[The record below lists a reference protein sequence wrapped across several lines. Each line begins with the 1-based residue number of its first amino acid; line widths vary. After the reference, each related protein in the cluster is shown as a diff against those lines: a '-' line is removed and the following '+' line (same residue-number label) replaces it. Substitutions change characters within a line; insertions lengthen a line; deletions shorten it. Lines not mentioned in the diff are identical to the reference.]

1 MIITLPILFNF
12 LLKQDAIAI
21 ALWPFIFIKYEALKS
36 DPCLVN
42 HERIHL
48 QQQIEMGVIFFY
60 VFYVIEFLFHYIKYR
75 NINLAYFSISFEK
88 EAFANDKNLTYL
100 KQRKFWAWRKYL
112 KMRKSKK

>member
-12 LLKQDAIAI
+12 LVKQDAIAI
-21 ALWPFIFIKYEALKS
+21 ALWPFIFIKYDALKY

-48 QQQIEMGVIFFY
+48 RQQLEMGILFFY
-60 VFYVIEFLFHYIKYR
+60 LFYVIEFLYHYIKHR

-88 EAFANDKNLTYL
+88 EAFANDKNLSYL
-100 KQRKFWAWRKYL
+100 KKRKFWGWWKYFEL
-112 KMRKSKK
+112 